1 MGIAAPRNTPVEIID
16 KLNKEIN
23 AGLADPKIAAR
34 IAELAATVFMSSPA
48 DLDRFVI
55 EQTEQW
61 EKVIRAAKIKLD

>member
-1 MGIAAPRNTPVEIID
+1 
-16 KLNKEIN
+16 
-23 AGLADPKIAAR
+23 
-34 IAELAATVFMSSPA
+34 LAATVFMSSPP

>member
-1 MGIAAPRNTPVEIID
+1 MDWDRGSKGPPVEIIE
-16 KLNKEIN
+16 KLNKEMN
-23 AGLADPKIAAR
+23 AGSLQDRCADRRAGGPD
-34 IAELAATVFMSSPA
+34 SSSLA